1 LLGGDI
7 DSAVTTLKAAVDA
20 CGNSSDVDPC
30 AYAMY
35 DYGAALLAAG
45 RPQEAAAVLEQRL
58 QRFDNQNGTV
68 KALLKK
74 AQKASKG

>member
-1 LLGGDI
+1 MR
-7 DSAVTTLKAAVDA
+7 ATPRE
-20 CGNSSDVDPC
+20 VDPC

-35 DYGAALLAAG
+35 DYGAALSPAG
-45 RPQEAAAVLEQRL
+45 RPAEAVAVLQQRL

-74 AQKASKG
+74 AQKAPRARG